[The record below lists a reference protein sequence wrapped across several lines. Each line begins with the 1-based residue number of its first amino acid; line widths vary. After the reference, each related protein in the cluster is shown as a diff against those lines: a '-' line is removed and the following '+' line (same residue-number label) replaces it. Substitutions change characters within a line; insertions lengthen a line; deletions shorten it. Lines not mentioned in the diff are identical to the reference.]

1 MRSIKISS
9 TKSKTTKSE
18 TTNLHLNQ
26 NITSKSC
33 FLKVLKTKLQKFEI
47 DYLKQYLKQINYLK
61 HNHKKALK

>member
-26 NITSKSC
+26 NITSKSW
-33 FLKVLKTKLQKFEI
+33 FLKVLKTKLQKFET

>member
-18 TTNLHLNQ
+18 TTNLHLHQ
-26 NITSKSC
+26 NISKSC

-61 HNHKKALK
+61 HDHKKALK